1 VDDAD
6 HAGLSYALPLL
17 AATSES
23 SSFAPLLKEG
33 RGLEQLITSSQ
44 TDFAPQYS
52 PDAGRIAFC
61 SNRGGDAV
69 LVARRQVDFVQPD
82 REHGVGPDDCR
93 ELLKFPLSG
102 AEITRV
108 KSPEALARSA
118 VVRI

>member
-23 SSFAPLLKEG
+23 TSFAPLLKEG

-52 PDAGRIAFC
+52 PDGGRIPFC
-61 SNRGGDAV
+61 SNCLGEAFEI
-69 LVARRQVDFVQPD
+69 LVTRADGSEPVQLKNGPGLIQGTPFWSPDGKWILFSWTVDTGSDLMIVENF
-82 REHGVGPDDCR
+82 
-93 ELLKFPLSG
+93 
-102 AEITRV
+102 
-108 KSPEALARSA
+108 
-118 VVRI
+118 